1 MLISPYTRDPLRYT
15 MTAEPPHIPAF
26 MQQMG
31 ESITRTSGTLDA
43 AQMACFFDEMLS
55 AKRIFVAG
63 AGRSG
68 LIAKAFGLR
77 MMHLGY
83 ESYVVGE
90 TITPSF
96 QVGDTLV
103 IFSGSGETQSMV
115 SICGTAKDL
124 KGKVC
129 LITAMPD
136 SRIGKLADCIVNLG
150 DPTGTYL
157 HDKNSFEVRQLTG
170 KYRSVTSAFAPF
182 GTMFETLALVFAD
195 AVISS
200 IMEVRKDEIAR
211 MQGRL
216 SNVE

>member
-1 MLISPYTRDPLRYT
+1 MA
-15 MTAEPPHIPAF
+15 AEPPHIPAF

-31 ESITRTSGTLDA
+31 ESITKTSSTLDPV
-43 AQMACFFDEMLS
+43 QMSVFFNEMLS
-55 AKRIFVAG
+55 AKRIYVAG

-68 LIAKAFGLR
+68 LIAKAFALR

-96 QVGDTLV
+96 QAGDTIV
-103 IFSGSGETQSMV
+103 IFSGSGDTQSIV
-115 SICGTAKDL
+115 SIAETARNL

-129 LITAMPD
+129 VITAMPD
-136 SRIGKLADCIVNLG
+136 SRIGKLADYIVNLG
-150 DPTGTYL
+150 DPTGTYR

-182 GTMFETLALVFAD
+182 GTMFETLALVFSD

-200 IMEVRKDEIAR
+200 LMEVKKDEISR

>member
-1 MLISPYTRDPLRYT
+1 
-15 MTAEPPHIPAF
+15 MTAEQPHIPAF

-31 ESITRTSGTLDA
+31 ESITRTSGTLEQ

-55 AKRIFVAG
+55 AQRIFVAG

-150 DPTGTYL
+150 DPTGTYI

>member
-1 MLISPYTRDPLRYT
+1 MS
-15 MTAEPPHIPAF
+15 AEPPHIPSF

-31 ESITRTSGTLDA
+31 ESITKTAGTLDP
-43 AQMACFFDEMLS
+43 AQMASFFNEMLS
-55 AKRIFVAG
+55 AKRIYVAG

-77 MMHLGY
+77 LMHLGY
-83 ESYVVGE
+83 EAYVVGE
-90 TITPSF
+90 TITPAF
-96 QVGDTLV
+96 LEGDTLV

-115 SICGTAKDL
+115 SICGTARDL
-124 KGKVC
+124 KGRVC

-136 SRIGKLADCIVNLG
+136 SRIGKQASCLVNLG
-150 DPTGTYL
+150 DPTNTYI

-182 GTMFETLALVFAD
+182 GTMFETLALVFSD

-200 IMEVRKDEIAR
+200 LMEVKKDEIAR

>member
-1 MLISPYTRDPLRYT
+1 
-15 MTAEPPHIPAF
+15 MTDEAPHIPGF

-31 ESITRTSGTLDA
+31 ESITKTSGSLDHAQIAEFFSAMLA
-43 AQMACFFDEMLS
+43 AN
-55 AKRIFVAG
+55 RIYVTG

-68 LIAKAFGLR
+68 LVAKAFGLR
-77 MMHLGY
+77 LMHLGY

-90 TITPSF
+90 TITPAF
-96 QVGDTLV
+96 HEGDTLV
-103 IFSGSGETQSMV
+103 AFSGSGETQSMV

-124 KGKVC
+124 KGRVC

-136 SRIGKLADCIVNLG
+136 SRIGTMADLVVNLG
-150 DPTGTYL
+150 DPTETYI
-157 HDKNSFEVRQLTG
+157 HDKNSFEVRQITG

-182 GTMFETLALVFAD
+182 GTMFETLALVFSD
-195 AVISS
+195 AVISAL
-200 IMEVRKDEIAR
+200 MEAKKDEIAK

>member
-1 MLISPYTRDPLRYT
+1 
-15 MTAEPPHIPAF
+15 MTKEAPPIPGF

-31 ESITRTSGTLDA
+31 ESIVRTAGTLDREQLGA
-43 AQMACFFDEMLS
+43 FYSTMLS
-55 AKRIFVAG
+55 ATRIYVAG

-90 TITPSF
+90 TITPAF
-96 QVGDTLV
+96 LAGDILV
-103 IFSGSGETQSMV
+103 VFSGSGETQSMV

-124 KGKVC
+124 GGKVC

-136 SRIGKLADCIVNLG
+136 SRIGTMADLVVNLG
-150 DPTGTYL
+150 DPTGTYI
-157 HDKNSFEVRQLTG
+157 HDKSSFEVRQLTG

-182 GTMFETLALVFAD
+182 GTMFETLALVFSD

-200 IMEVRKDEIAR
+200 LMEAKKGEIAQ

>member
-1 MLISPYTRDPLRYT
+1 MLIFPDTRDWIDAH
-15 MTAEPPHIPAF
+15 MTSEPPHIPAF

-31 ESITRTSGTLDA
+31 ESITRTAGTLDPE
-43 AQMACFFDEMLS
+43 QMTMFFCEMLS
-55 AKRIFVAG
+55 ARRIYVAG

-90 TITPSF
+90 TITPAF
-96 QVGDTLV
+96 VEGDTIV

-115 SICGTAKDL
+115 SICGTARDL
-124 KGKVC
+124 RGRVC
-129 LITAMPD
+129 VITAMPE
-136 SRIGKLADCIVNLG
+136 SRIGKLADCVVNLG
-150 DPTGTYL
+150 DPTGTYR

-182 GTMFETLALVFAD
+182 GTMFETLALVFSD

-200 IMEVRKDEIAR
+200 LMEVKKDEFAR
-211 MQGRL
+211 MPGRL